1 MGQGEGF
8 QRQKQA
14 ILNESG
20 FNARIIGWIRVI
32 VCYLYRSNIS
42 I

>member
-20 FNARIIGWIRVI
+20 FNARIIG
-32 VCYLYRSNIS
+32 
-42 I
+42 